1 LPVPPAIGG
10 VYQLLAMKLHG
21 AAAFLGACW
30 PRRRF
35 LIGFMSLPRPH
46 RALSLASAFGYRGK
60 LVALAAMAA
69 ACPLAVLAAQGAGP
83 LSPALAA
90 AAAGTGLALVALAY
104 LLRPIHAV
112 ASGLSDCAGESRAES
127 GDEAV
132 RMVADMRQ
140 VAGTLEAMRHRLS
153 HRHPVTGMPTR
164 EPFLAALS
172 EHVAT
177 KVPAVLGVIR
187 FTDYDDLAAFDQD
200 RADRAL
206 KAFAERLAAA
216 VQPGRPTAQVDRD
229 CFAIWFPGG
238 HAAKAAAGELQAIG
252 YVLAQDLGDGDLR
265 IAPDV
270 SLGAAVYPTDAA
282 EPAALLTRAFAAAP
296 KAGRSSSGRL
306 SFFSAEA
313 SEAARERFQIEQGL
327 RTAISR
333 DQFALHYQPVF
344 DSEVG
349 AVVGAEALLRWRHP
363 ELGMVPPVRF
373 IPVLEQS
380 GMMEEVGLWVL
391 NAACR
396 QARAWEDQGL
406 NGLKLA
412 VNLSARQ
419 CRDPSLAKV
428 IVRTLDRHG
437 LRPESLE
444 LELTETAAMEDA
456 DRTRALLGELRDGG
470 IGVAIDDFGAGYSSL
485 SYLKNLPFS
494 KLKIDR
500 EFVDRVDERRDSQAI
515 CAALVELSRRLDIT
529 VLSEGV
535 ERREEV
541 DTLQALGCAVFQG
554 YFFSP
559 PLPAAEFAAKVTE
572 GAWPATAASARRDA
586 AHLEQRL
593 SA

>member
-1 LPVPPAIGG
+1 MRFMPASW
-10 VYQLLAMKLHG
+10 L
-21 AAAFLGACW
+21 
-30 PRRRF
+30 
-35 LIGFMSLPRPH
+35 H
-46 RALSLASAFGYRGK
+46 RALSAASAFGYRGK
-60 LVALAAMAA
+60 LVALAAAAA
-69 ACPLAVLAAQGAGP
+69 ACPLAVLLTRGEDP
-83 LSPALAA
+83 LSPALALAFAGAGA
-90 AAAGTGLALVALAY
+90 AVAALAY
-104 LLRPIHAV
+104 LLRPVGAV
-112 ASGLSDCAGESRAES
+112 AAALGRCAGDSRANV
-127 GDEAV
+127 GDEGA
-132 RMVADMRQ
+132 RMVADMRH
-140 VAGTLEAMRHRLS
+140 VAAALEAMRHRLS

-164 EPFLAALS
+164 EPFLAALA
-172 EHVAT
+172 EHTAT
-177 KVPAVLGVIR
+177 PSPAVLGVIR

-206 KAFAERLAAA
+206 KAFAERLASA
-216 VQPGRPTAQVDRD
+216 VQPGRTVAQVDRD

-270 SLGAAVYPTDAA
+270 SLGAAIYPTDAT

-296 KAGRSSSGRL
+296 KAGGGGTSRL

-344 DSEVG
+344 DSEAG
-349 AVVGAEALLRWRHP
+349 SVVGAEALLRWRHP
-363 ELGMVPPVRF
+363 ELGMVSPARF

-380 GMMEEVGLWVL
+380 GMMEDVGLWVL

-396 QARAWEDQGL
+396 QARAWEEQGL
-406 NGLKLA
+406 GGLKLA

-419 CRDPSLAKV
+419 CRDPGLAKV
-428 IVRTLDRHG
+428 IVRTLERHS
-437 LRPESLE
+437 LKPESLE
-444 LELTETAAMEDA
+444 LELTETAAMEDS
-456 DRTRALLGELRDGG
+456 DRTRALLGELRHAG

-500 EFVDRVDERRDSQAI
+500 EFVDRVDQRRDSQAI
-515 CAALVELSRRLDIT
+515 CAALVELSRRLGIT
-529 VLSEGV
+529 VLAEGV

-541 DTLQALGCAVFQG
+541 DALQTLGCGMFQG

-559 PLPAAEFAAKVTE
+559 PLAAAAFAAKAKE
-572 GAWPATAASARRDA
+572 GAWPVTAASLRRAKDIQ
-586 AHLEQRL
+586 QRL